1 MSWVVL
7 IRLNIYE
14 KDINVKTVVIEEKYI
29 DKETIFTDPLPRFL
43 WIIRTYYDRIP
54 TMDDVYNGT
63 AVFPKKNFVNRID
76 QR

>member
-7 IRLNIYE
+7 IRLNIYA
-14 KDINVKTVVIEEKYI
+14 KDINVNTVVIEEKYI